1 MDDNDEENLIFN
13 KDTEEDDYQ
22 EIDPNDLDIIDNPS
36 IFKPTKEMILAYAK
50 LIGYKPE
57 EDPEEMLKISEKYL
71 TCELPE
77 PIIRAFTKSEHRI
90 LYIDKETR
98 DILLEIDLDEKAR
111 REIDEFRKKY
121 KNQKKSRINNTEEEL
136 KKKLNEQKKYN
147 DNLKYEDNIQIV
159 DNEEEDHNEEE
170 EDNEEKEHNEE
181 KKLNNSLNE
190 NNNSNENKNKNLNIK
205 DNNNI
210 YKKNEDNNVKNDI
223 SNEEKYDDFDDFF
236 VESSKSSNDD
246 KEQKKAIKSKNFE
259 EEEKKDEKKEEK
271 EKSNNDNNKK
281 NEHKLNHQNSFQKNE
296 DEIIISNK
304 NVQKSPK
311 IIKKNIS
318 EENII
323 KDELKEKRNY
333 LEISKMNL
341 NNYRIKLQKNYIQNK
356 KDFISKYSDIITENL
371 RKKKLLQISQ
381 NSLEDL
387 DIYEFTLKQ
396 KMEHELKRYKNNLI
410 TDCEYN
416 GLNQSY
422 EEIESLKKKYEIKK
436 LKLESDIRIQ
446 KERNKNL
453 EENLLKRNKS
463 TLENKTFQL
472 EEMFQNKK
480 SKLNQ
485 KHKKDINE
493 LEKKF
498 QNDYDEYETQY
509 KIDNQDDIKLSN
521 SVFNNNLKE
530 QEEEFTNEIKEKFE
544 QQKITIKYELET
556 KMLKELEAYKTQEK
570 INKEQELNKIHDK
583 INNLSSD
590 YFNEIDFIKKN
601 YETQKKN
608 DDEFIYEKIQQI
620 GNSFFNE
627 LKNKIIGKVDEEM
640 KQISILINQND
651 NYNNREF
658 YNDNELQIEEKL
670 IDKFVSYNSKLGG
683 KRSLYDL
690 LEKEY
695 IEIKLKIEYIS
706 KAISIISK
714 LLIEKGSNISFDLN
728 SESKKE
734 NNDSLLVNEI
744 ISNLENKLDEFKLKY
759 KDNTNNIIYPFINEE
774 IKNLLDNIRNIKARN
789 KFKYNNYQN
798 YSSMN
803 AKRINIDDS
812 INLISQLN
820 PTYNSYRFPIQE
832 KKTIKSFSQNK
843 NKNNINNRNDNSINK
858 ITEQNSEKENGTVT
872 SKSINNNNDKVN
884 LELSKEFLTE
894 FPQELKNLYWQIIS
908 FLKEESAS
916 IEKEKQDLNN
926 QDMMNSNL
934 QNLQKNESLKQY
946 KNDFDIILSQEK
958 INSRNNKTNLENRI
972 KLFEKIKS
980 FWEETIYYIYNN
992 YSSSEQIKI
1001 KLNNII
1007 GNISDYKQRFNN
1019 GKFDIDERL
1028 TNNKRFMEKNY
1039 NSLFYNNN
1047 KFNNRY
1053 SSADKNYN

>member
-1 MDDNDEENLIFN
+1 
-13 KDTEEDDYQ
+13 
-22 EIDPNDLDIIDNPS
+22 
-36 IFKPTKEMILAYAK
+36 
-50 LIGYKPE
+50 
-57 EDPEEMLKISEKYL
+57 
-71 TCELPE
+71 
-77 PIIRAFTKSEHRI
+77 
-90 LYIDKETR
+90 
-98 DILLEIDLDEKAR
+98 
-111 REIDEFRKKY
+111 
-121 KNQKKSRINNTEEEL
+121 
-136 KKKLNEQKKYN
+136 
-147 DNLKYEDNIQIV
+147 
-159 DNEEEDHNEEE
+159 
-170 EDNEEKEHNEE
+170 
-181 KKLNNSLNE
+181 
-190 NNNSNENKNKNLNIK
+190 
-205 DNNNI
+205 
-210 YKKNEDNNVKNDI
+210 
-223 SNEEKYDDFDDFF
+223 
-236 VESSKSSNDD
+236 
-246 KEQKKAIKSKNFE
+246 
-259 EEEKKDEKKEEK
+259 
-271 EKSNNDNNKK
+271 
-281 NEHKLNHQNSFQKNE
+281 
-296 DEIIISNK
+296 
-304 NVQKSPK
+304 
-311 IIKKNIS
+311 
-318 EENII
+318 
-323 KDELKEKRNY
+323 
-333 LEISKMNL
+333 
-341 NNYRIKLQKNYIQNK
+341 
-356 KDFISKYSDIITENL
+356 
-371 RKKKLLQISQ
+371 
-381 NSLEDL
+381 
-387 DIYEFTLKQ
+387 
-396 KMEHELKRYKNNLI
+396 MEHELKRYKNNLI
-410 TDCEYN
+410 TDYEYN
-416 GLNQSY
+416 GLNQTF

-658 YNDNELQIEEKL
+658 YNDNELQIEENL

-728 SESKKE
+728 PETKKE

-744 ISNLENKLDEFKLKY
+744 ISNLQNKLDEFKLKY
-759 KDNTNNIIYPFINEE
+759 KDNINNIIYPFINEE

-803 AKRINIDDS
+803 TKRINIDDS

-872 SKSINNNNDKVN
+872 SKSINNNDKVN

-894 FPQELKNLYWQIIS
+894 FPQELKSLYWQIIS